1 MEAFLLKAGQLVAA
15 LSLLVIIHEF
25 GHYLFARIFGIRVDK
40 FFLFFNPWFYLVK
53 YNPKTKKWSFFKD
66 KPEDEA
72 LAESVKKSSDKA
84 TWRDTEYGVGWL
96 PLGGYVQI
104 AGMIDETQDASTLSA
119 EPQPWEFRT
128 KPAWQRLLVMVGG
141 VLFNFILAI
150 VIYAG
155 IAFTWGEQYIEF
167 DKATDGMAFGETA
180 KKLGFQNGDI
190 LLFADG
196 DTIKTKTHDNFKLAN
211 AKEITVLRNRKD
223 TINISIP
230 DDFLQ
235 QLNNECSN
243 KDFNG
248 IGFFNF
254 RFPTYVTKVI
264 NGEAADK
271 AGIQV
276 NDQIVS
282 VAGVATPSFP
292 EFSAEL
298 QKYKNTEVEMGIIRN
313 GKPMTIKVTPDKKG
327 KVGFHYKPITDFYQ
341 VTTINY
347 NFFQAIPKGIE
358 MGCTQM
364 ANYVSSL
371 KLLFTSDG
379 AQNLG
384 GFGAIGDLF
393 PEKWSWYKFWT
404 ITAFL
409 SVILAFMNIL
419 PIPALDGGH
428 VLFTLYE
435 IVTRR
440 KPSEKFLER
449 AQMIGMFL
457 LFALLIYA
465 NANDIYRFFIK

>member
-25 GHYLFARIFGIRVDK
+25 GHYIFARIFGIRVDK

-66 KPEDEA
+66 KKDASQPADDA
-72 LAESVKKSSDKA
+72 PKSEKA
-84 TWRDTEYGVGWL
+84 TWRDTEYGIGWL

-104 AGMIDETQDASTLSA
+104 AGMIDETQDASKLSA

-167 DKATDGMAFGETA
+167 DKATAGFEYVDTA
-180 KKLGFQNGDI
+180 KKIGFENGDI
-190 LLFADG
+190 PLLADG
-196 DTIKTKTHDNFKLAN
+196 EKIDAADHDHIMKMVEAKTV
-211 AKEITVLRNRKD
+211 TVLRNGKD
-223 TINISIP
+223 SVNIAIP
-230 DDFLQ
+230 DNFIF
-235 QLNNECSN
+235 QLNDE
-243 KDFNG
+243 K
-248 IGFFNF
+248 GFLGY
-254 RFPTYVTKVI
+254 RLPVHIAKVV
-264 NGEAADK
+264 NGEAAEK
-271 AGIQV
+271 AGLKAD
-276 NDQIVS
+276 DQLVS
-282 VAGVATPSFP
+282 VAGVTTPSFT
-292 EFSAEL
+292 EFTAEL
-298 QKYKNTEVEMGIIRN
+298 LKNKGKEVEMGVIRN
-313 GKPMTIKVTPDKKG
+313 GQPLSVKITPSDAG
-327 KVGFHYKPITDFYQ
+327 KVGIQLKQITDIYP
-341 VTTINY
+341 TKTIEY

-358 MGCTQM
+358 MGCNQM
-364 ANYVSSL
+364 VTYVSSL
-371 KLLFTSDG
+371 KYLFTSEG
-379 AQNLG
+379 AQSLG

-393 PEKWSWYKFWT
+393 PESWSWFKFWN

-435 IVTRR
+435 IITRR
-440 KPSEKFLER
+440 KPSEKFLEY
-449 AQMIGMFL
+449 AQMVGMGL

>member
-25 GHYLFARIFGIRVDK
+25 GHYIFARIFGIRVDK

-66 KPEDEA
+66 KKDASQPADDA
-72 LAESVKKSSDKA
+72 PKSEKA
-84 TWRDTEYGVGWL
+84 TWRDTEYGIGWL

-104 AGMIDETQDASTLSA
+104 AGMIDETQDASKLSA
-119 EPQPWEFRT
+119 EPQPWEFRN

-167 DKATDGMAFGETA
+167 DKATAGFEYVDTA
-180 KKLGFQNGDI
+180 KKIGFQNGDI
-190 LLFADG
+190 PLLADG
-196 DTIKTKTHDNFKLAN
+196 EKIDAADHDHIMKMVEAKTV
-211 AKEITVLRNRKD
+211 TVLRNGKD
-223 TINISIP
+223 SVNIAIP
-230 DDFLQ
+230 DNFIF
-235 QLNNECSN
+235 QLNDE
-243 KDFNG
+243 K
-248 IGFFNF
+248 GFLGY
-254 RFPTYVTKVI
+254 RLPVHIAKVV
-264 NGEAADK
+264 NGEAAEK
-271 AGIQV
+271 AGLKAD
-276 NDQIVS
+276 DQLVS
-282 VAGVATPSFP
+282 VAGVTTPSFT
-292 EFSAEL
+292 EFTAEL
-298 QKYKNTEVEMGIIRN
+298 LKNKGKEVEMGVIRN
-313 GKPMTIKVTPDKKG
+313 GQPLSVKITPSDAG
-327 KVGFHYKPITDFYQ
+327 KVGIQLKQITDIYP
-341 VTTINY
+341 TKTIEY

-358 MGCTQM
+358 MGCNQM
-364 ANYVSSL
+364 VTYVSSL
-371 KLLFTSDG
+371 KYLFTSEG
-379 AQNLG
+379 AQSLG

-393 PEKWSWYKFWT
+393 PESWSWFKFWN

-435 IVTRR
+435 IITRR
-440 KPSEKFLER
+440 KPSEKFLEY
-449 AQMIGMFL
+449 AQMVGMGL

>member
-25 GHYLFARIFGIRVDK
+25 GHYIFARIFGIRVDK

-66 KPEDEA
+66 KKDASQPADDA
-72 LAESVKKSSDKA
+72 PKSEKA
-84 TWRDTEYGVGWL
+84 TWRDTEYGIGWL

-104 AGMIDETQDASTLSA
+104 AGMIDETQDASKLSA

-167 DKATDGMAFGETA
+167 DKATAGFEYVDTA
-180 KKLGFQNGDI
+180 KKIGFQNGDI
-190 LLFADG
+190 PLLADG
-196 DTIKTKTHDNFKLAN
+196 EKISAADHDHIMKMVEAKTV
-211 AKEITVLRNRKD
+211 TVLRNGKD
-223 TINISIP
+223 TVNIAIP
-230 DDFLQ
+230 ENFIF
-235 QLNNECSN
+235 QLNDE
-243 KDFNG
+243 K
-248 IGFFNF
+248 GFLGY
-254 RFPTYVTKVI
+254 RLPVHIAKVV
-264 NGEAADK
+264 NGEAAEK
-271 AGIQV
+271 AGLKAD
-276 NDQIVS
+276 DQLVS
-282 VAGVATPSFP
+282 VAGVTTPSFT
-292 EFSAEL
+292 EFTAEL
-298 QKYKNTEVEMGIIRN
+298 LKNKGKEVEMGVIRN
-313 GKPMTIKVTPDKKG
+313 GQPLSVKITPSDAG
-327 KVGFHYKPITDFYQ
+327 KVGIQLKQITDIYP
-341 VTTINY
+341 TKTIEY

-358 MGCTQM
+358 MGCNQM
-364 ANYVSSL
+364 VTYVSSL
-371 KLLFTSDG
+371 KYLFTSEG
-379 AQNLG
+379 AQSLG

-393 PEKWSWYKFWT
+393 PESWSWFKFWN

-435 IVTRR
+435 IITRR
-440 KPSEKFLER
+440 KPSDKFLEY
-449 AQMIGMFL
+449 AQMVGMGL

>member
-25 GHYLFARIFGIRVDK
+25 GHYIFARIFGIRVDK

-66 KPEDEA
+66 KKDASQPADDA
-72 LAESVKKSSDKA
+72 PKSEKA
-84 TWRDTEYGVGWL
+84 TWRDTEYGIGWL

-104 AGMIDETQDASTLSA
+104 AGMIDETQDASKLSA
-119 EPQPWEFRT
+119 ELQPWEFRT

-167 DKATDGMAFGETA
+167 DKATAGFEYVDTA
-180 KKLGFQNGDI
+180 KKIGFQNGDI
-190 LLFADG
+190 PLLADG
-196 DTIKTKTHDNFKLAN
+196 EKIDAADHDHIMKMVEAKTV
-211 AKEITVLRNRKD
+211 TVLRNGKD
-223 TINISIP
+223 SVNIAIP
-230 DDFLQ
+230 DNFIF
-235 QLNNECSN
+235 QLNDE
-243 KDFNG
+243 K
-248 IGFFNF
+248 GFLGY
-254 RFPTYVTKVI
+254 RLPVHIAKVV
-264 NGEAADK
+264 NGEAAEK
-271 AGIQV
+271 AGLKAD
-276 NDQIVS
+276 DQLVS
-282 VAGVATPSFP
+282 VAGVTTPSFT
-292 EFSAEL
+292 EFTAEL
-298 QKYKNTEVEMGIIRN
+298 LKNKGKEVEMGVIRN
-313 GKPMTIKVTPDKKG
+313 GQPLSVKITPSDAG
-327 KVGFHYKPITDFYQ
+327 KVGIQLKQITDIYP
-341 VTTINY
+341 TKTIEY

-358 MGCTQM
+358 MGCNQM
-364 ANYVSSL
+364 VTYVSSL
-371 KLLFTSDG
+371 KYLFTSEG
-379 AQNLG
+379 AQSLG

-393 PEKWSWYKFWT
+393 PESWSWFKFWN

-435 IVTRR
+435 IITRR
-440 KPSEKFLER
+440 KPSEKFLEY
-449 AQMIGMFL
+449 AQMVGMGL